1 MGVIQGGILDA
12 RGSQNARHVRLPNTF
27 GKPHAAR
34 FRSKTL
40 FTVARHPLYLAQRVP
55 FRDRAQHRFI
65 IAAAHD
71 FHLTLLHQSGKCFQK
86 IRGIAFKP
94 VKQRPRKMHRN
105 ANFRVALENIQKG
118 QVTVA
123 VRPFKNEIK
132 VPDRLVGVAAKYKVD
147 AFHLD
152 QLTSSFYRGDMN
164 GHVFP
169 FIAHGYSL

>member
-1 MGVIQGGILDA
+1 
-12 RGSQNARHVRLPNTF
+12 
-27 GKPHAAR
+27 
-34 FRSKTL
+34 
-40 FTVARHPLYLAQRVP
+40 
-55 FRDRAQHRFI
+55 
-65 IAAAHD
+65 
-71 FHLTLLHQSGKCFQK
+71 
-86 IRGIAFKP
+86 
-94 VKQRPRKMHRN
+94 MHRN